1 MGLARPIP
9 KNELPP
15 IDLSVPA
22 RVETATFAF
31 G

>member
-9 KNELPP
+9 EKELPP
-15 IDLSVPA
+15 IDLTAPA